1 MALGWIASA
10 RGISFAINNRLF
22 RRINNASPGRFD
34 MASSSSSSSSVAQSG
49 NNPLQCESD
58 DGRRWWPCA
67 GVAALNSKGE
77 ILIGERIGKPGS
89 WQAPQGGIDGSESVF
104 DAAIREMYEE
114 VGLEHGRHVL
124 LETTTTAVVKCKY
137 ETEGTRGWLEDE
149 GYAGQELNW
158 VVFRCTS
165 SDLEMD
171 PSLVCTLSGL
181 NGERPEFSA
190 VRWEGLD
197 RVVDDVWEKKALPYR
212 ALRDYCV
219 RLATRWEERC
229 AELDLGGR
237 WSRDN
242 GRNVGVEEALVAR
255 GLSPDDA
262 SRLAS
267 EPYLQSWRRHSEAR
281 PSEWIVT
288 TYRDDGWIEIRR
300 ELHYPIG
307 EFEERYE
314 GTSTIFGGGADDGG
328 GGVARRRCFYLADA
342 DANGGVAHVA
352 VSTMPDAAGQGGV
365 VAIRQEQRARS
376 QAHFLR
382 PHVERAGHIHRSVR
396 QMLICYRTH
405 HSRLSPS

>member
-1 MALGWIASA
+1 M
-10 RGISFAINNRLF
+10 RP
-22 RRINNASPGRFD
+22 SP
-34 MASSSSSSSSVAQSG
+34 SSSSVAPKR

-376 QAHFLR
+376 QAHFL
-382 PHVERAGHIHRSVR
+382 ALAWNGQGHIHRSVR
-396 QMLICYRTH
+396 QMLICYPTH
-405 HSRLSPS
+405 HSNSWLTPPFVGVGASRSQTEHSSLGQITNLVLT